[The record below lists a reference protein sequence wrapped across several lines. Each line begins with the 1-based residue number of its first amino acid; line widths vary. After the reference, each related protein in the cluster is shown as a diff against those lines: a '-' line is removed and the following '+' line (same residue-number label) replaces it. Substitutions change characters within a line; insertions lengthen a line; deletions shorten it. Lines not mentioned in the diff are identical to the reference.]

1 MLLLFVVVVSVGI
14 GLTVEAFNRTAQG
27 TFSTIM
33 ASSSFLLTASTVV
46 VACVAL
52 LGFSFTWYLKAEEEK
67 NERILEQART
77 SPTQEVTRT
86 PKKAR
91 RYAAQTKRTPCVND
105 KSGAVVPYLA
115 VATVD
120 AHSSGV
126 SHCDSG
132 GVDAGG
138 DCGGSL

>member
-14 GLTVEAFNRTAQG
+14 GLTVEAFNRIAQG
-27 TFSTIM
+27 
-33 ASSSFLLTASTVV
+33 
-46 VACVAL
+46 
-52 LGFSFTWYLKAEEEK
+52 
-67 NERILEQART
+67 ILEQART

-91 RYAAQTKRTPCVND
+91 RYAAQTKRTPCGND

-115 VATVD
+115 VSAMD
-120 AHSSGV
+120 AHSGGI